1 MNEVNCVLIF
11 FLFVIQSFHCLHKT
25 TTKTQ
30 QTIDQLS
37 NFVVN
42 YDKIIENYNKN
53 LTYEID
59 NNENIISIEKISP
72 NSVYT
77 VYNKEGLV
85 DEKYDGNNILLK
97 DEFWCSTG
105 NHGIDEEVNLD
116 ITLDKERILNSLWIY
131 WAFAPGEFRLRYSY
145 DNKEYYDYSNT
156 TKYIFALNRNALDLE
171 DNESLTS
178 TVALNAYLKNPL
190 LIRKYHSFAAKYYL
204 DQSPQRIKAKY
215 LKISFRIPI
224 NKYYAIYD
232 MKLFERSFTIGMI
245 RTQQNKSNFCLSLPN
260 HRYNSYSPLL
270 VLNCE
275 NSIAKGDNRDLF
287 IVRSNGYIVPYEQ
300 SSKCLMH
307 QGGNNNNQIILED
320 CHKGEEYNDERN
332 KIFDNIKKELQ
343 FFNAQCLSIMI
354 NDNTNKRDIS
364 HLNKELFT
372 FIYASSTIKDTNHF
386 VTNIVDYDSSSTFW
400 ISDLSSRD
408 IMQFKMKKNEPVEIT
423 MILNQEYPIY
433 SIEIKWKYPAKI
445 YNIYTLVNGN
455 IWKKISHENTENS
468 DVASIIYLFEMDI
481 LGIKI
486 ELIDS
491 STKISGENV
500 FGISKIFF
508 NIRGF
513 FVVKSNCEQSN
524 IQWDILT
531 IDKQVDPVNDTQTW
545 REYLKTEALVNK
557 HVSFLKKEIEYS
569 FNIEMRKIIDKLIT
583 QKSFVSKRIDADLE
597 KKMGNIKNRL
607 FNYITLNTA
616 FLDNNHNDSPE
627 EDEGNSEDTP
637 AADCSM
643 IKSKYPTHQSGYYY
657 IQSPCMKKPLKVY
670 CDFEESYN
678 YHFLRI
684 DELSKGNTEDLEI
697 TINEKCTEIGLEPF
711 SLPKNITK
719 FDTLDKIT
727 NDLIINHQ
735 IPIRERDKIKYIIPI
750 ALLSSNNISYRFF
763 GNNETLINN
772 QSLFQAFIPSPN
784 SSLLQQLDQLFSVN
798 TFNLNNNILSYFY
811 DFKLE
816 KFTHT
821 STSINEKNN
830 KILGFFCSTNNN
842 EKYNYLHYPLL
853 TCFSNLE
860 SIPSMQST
868 FRCPRNCLSKYN
880 STHPYEVIG
889 SNSEYY
895 EKSMICPSAIHS
907 GLIDKREGG
916 LINIKV
922 VMKAKEQ
929 YESKEANEIISNEF
943 SNTNDTGR
951 GYIIEKFN
959 VRCPVDDIKSKID
972 DVINQPDS
980 NMTIPSSFIE
990 ISDEH
995 YLLNSPMIKST
1006 SKYSL
1011 ELLNEYIS
1019 ESSKLKKEIAQLT
1032 QEYKNIYYLLEKN
1045 NKEIE
1050 TLNILMDKAQNIQKN
1065 KNEIQAKE
1073 LNQLK
1078 DQYKSL
1084 SPP

>member
-11 FLFVIQSFHCLHKT
+11 CLFVIQSFHCLHKT

-42 YDKIIENYNKN
+42 YDKIVENYNKN

-85 DEKYDGNNILLK
+85 DEKYDGNNILFN

-190 LIRKYHSFAAKYYL
+190 LIRKYHSFAEKYYL

-275 NSIAKGDNRDLF
+275 NAIAKGDNRDLF

-386 VTNIVDYDSSSTFW
+386 VTNNVDYDSSRTFW

-408 IMQFKMKKNEPVEIT
+408 IMQFKLKKN
-423 MILNQEYPIY
+423 
-433 SIEIKWKYPAKI
+433 
-445 YNIYTLVNGN
+445 
-455 IWKKISHENTENS
+455 
-468 DVASIIYLFEMDI
+468 
-481 LGIKI
+481 
-486 ELIDS
+486 
-491 STKISGENV
+491 
-500 FGISKIFF
+500 
-508 NIRGF
+508 
-513 FVVKSNCEQSN
+513 
-524 IQWDILT
+524 
-531 IDKQVDPVNDTQTW
+531 
-545 REYLKTEALVNK
+545 
-557 HVSFLKKEIEYS
+557 
-569 FNIEMRKIIDKLIT
+569 
-583 QKSFVSKRIDADLE
+583 
-597 KKMGNIKNRL
+597 
-607 FNYITLNTA
+607 
-616 FLDNNHNDSPE
+616 
-627 EDEGNSEDTP
+627 
-637 AADCSM
+637 
-643 IKSKYPTHQSGYYY
+643 
-657 IQSPCMKKPLKVY
+657 
-670 CDFEESYN
+670 
-678 YHFLRI
+678 
-684 DELSKGNTEDLEI
+684 
-697 TINEKCTEIGLEPF
+697 
-711 SLPKNITK
+711 
-719 FDTLDKIT
+719 
-727 NDLIINHQ
+727 
-735 IPIRERDKIKYIIPI
+735 
-750 ALLSSNNISYRFF
+750 
-763 GNNETLINN
+763 
-772 QSLFQAFIPSPN
+772 
-784 SSLLQQLDQLFSVN
+784 
-798 TFNLNNNILSYFY
+798 
-811 DFKLE
+811 
-816 KFTHT
+816 
-821 STSINEKNN
+821 
-830 KILGFFCSTNNN
+830 
-842 EKYNYLHYPLL
+842 
-853 TCFSNLE
+853 
-860 SIPSMQST
+860 
-868 FRCPRNCLSKYN
+868 
-880 STHPYEVIG
+880 
-889 SNSEYY
+889 
-895 EKSMICPSAIHS
+895 
-907 GLIDKREGG
+907 
-916 LINIKV
+916 
-922 VMKAKEQ
+922 
-929 YESKEANEIISNEF
+929 
-943 SNTNDTGR
+943 
-951 GYIIEKFN
+951 
-959 VRCPVDDIKSKID
+959 
-972 DVINQPDS
+972 
-980 NMTIPSSFIE
+980 
-990 ISDEH
+990 
-995 YLLNSPMIKST
+995 
-1006 SKYSL
+1006 
-1011 ELLNEYIS
+1011 
-1019 ESSKLKKEIAQLT
+1019 
-1032 QEYKNIYYLLEKN
+1032 
-1045 NKEIE
+1045 
-1050 TLNILMDKAQNIQKN
+1050 
-1065 KNEIQAKE
+1065 
-1073 LNQLK
+1073 
-1078 DQYKSL
+1078 
-1084 SPP
+1084 